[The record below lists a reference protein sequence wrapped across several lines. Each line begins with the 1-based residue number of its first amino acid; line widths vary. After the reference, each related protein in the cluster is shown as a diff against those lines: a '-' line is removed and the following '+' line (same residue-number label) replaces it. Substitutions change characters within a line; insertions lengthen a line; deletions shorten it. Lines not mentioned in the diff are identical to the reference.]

1 MKRISLAIL
10 QILAFSALSGAA
22 GMLDAQQPSQE
33 KKSGESETAKLV
45 EKAAEN
51 AVNKQKYLLQYKF
64 KAGDVIRWNVEHTTS
79 TKTQMAGE
87 SEETSSR
94 TQTTKKWKVLSAESQ
109 GAFQFEHMIESLM
122 LWQKIGEEA
131 PIVYDSQQPE
141 KGTPPEFQ
149 EIKKSVGSVVSTITA
164 RPDGQIINR
173 KSEFSKARLGV
184 GEILVPL
191 PEKPVAIGHQW
202 AVPTQ
207 LQVEDE
213 NGLVQ
218 SLTARVLHE
227 LEKVVEGKAYI
238 SIRTEILTPV
248 ESDKIRSQIMQQMSS
263 GYAVLDLE
271 RGLIVFK
278 ELDWNE
284 KVQGFEG
291 NDSLLQ
297 YMAKLTEKIVNEETT
312 SSKKPT
318 VSQNDSVE
326 IKPRDGKPIMR
337 K

>member
-1 MKRISLAIL
+1 MKRISLVIL
-10 QILAFSALSGAA
+10 QTFTFASLLVSLATLQAQSTPTDKNSGD
-22 GMLDAQQPSQE
+22 G
-33 KKSGESETAKLV
+33 ETAKLV

-51 AVNKQKYLLQYKF
+51 AVNKQKFLLQYKF
-64 KAGDVIRWNVEHTTS
+64 KAGDEIRWNVEHTTS

-94 TQTTKKWKVLSAESQ
+94 TQTTKKWNVLSAEPQ
-109 GAFQFEHMIESLM
+109 GNFQFEHMIESLM
-122 LWQKIGEEA
+122 LWQKIGDEA

-149 EIKKSVGSVVSTITA
+149 EIKKSVGTVVSTITA

-173 KSEFSKARLGV
+173 KSEYSKARLGV

-191 PEKPVAIGHQW
+191 PDKPIAIGHQW

-218 SLTARVLHE
+218 NLSARVLHE

-297 YMAKLTEKIVNEETT
+297 YMAKLTEKIVNEENA

-318 VSQNDSVE
+318 VSQNESVE

>member
-1 MKRISLAIL
+1 
-10 QILAFSALSGAA
+10 
-22 GMLDAQQPSQE
+22 
-33 KKSGESETAKLV
+33 
-45 EKAAEN
+45 
-51 AVNKQKYLLQYKF
+51 
-64 KAGDVIRWNVEHTTS
+64 
-79 TKTQMAGE
+79 
-87 SEETSSR
+87 
-94 TQTTKKWKVLSAESQ
+94 
-109 GAFQFEHMIESLM
+109 
-122 LWQKIGEEA
+122 
-131 PIVYDSQQPE
+131 
-141 KGTPPEFQ
+141 
-149 EIKKSVGSVVSTITA
+149 
-164 RPDGQIINR
+164 
-173 KSEFSKARLGV
+173 
-184 GEILVPL
+184 LVPL
-191 PEKPVAIGHQW
+191 PDKPIAIGHQW

-218 SLTARVLHE
+218 NLSARVLHE

-297 YMAKLTEKIVNEETT
+297 YMAKLTEKIVNEENA

-318 VSQNDSVE
+318 VSQNESVE

>member
-1 MKRISLAIL
+1 M
-10 QILAFSALSGAA
+10 
-22 GMLDAQQPSQE
+22 
-33 KKSGESETAKLV
+33 
-45 EKAAEN
+45 
-51 AVNKQKYLLQYKF
+51 
-64 KAGDVIRWNVEHTTS
+64 
-79 TKTQMAGE
+79 
-87 SEETSSR
+87 
-94 TQTTKKWKVLSAESQ
+94 
-109 GAFQFEHMIESLM
+109 
-122 LWQKIGEEA
+122 
-131 PIVYDSQQPE
+131 
-141 KGTPPEFQ
+141 
-149 EIKKSVGSVVSTITA
+149 
-164 RPDGQIINR
+164 
-173 KSEFSKARLGV
+173 GV

-207 LQVEDE
+207 LQVSDE

-218 SLTARVLHE
+218 NLSARVLHE
-227 LEKVVEGKAYI
+227 LEKVVDGKAYI

-263 GYAVLDLE
+263 GYAVLDLN

-297 YMAKLTEKIVNEETT
+297 YMAKLTEKIVDSDTPAAQ
-312 SSKKPT
+312 KPT
-318 VSQNDSVE
+318 VSQSNQLE
-326 IKPRDGKPIMR
+326 IKPRDGKPVMR